1 MLQTFYDNFGF
12 MGALGISGLMFIL
25 FIFWM
30 AGLAGIAFPEDG
42 GRLKQNRVQIIV
54 AVLVPIYPIFWLWAE
69 MYRQHRFLSK
79 NQDIPGPGN

>member
-30 AGLAGIAFPEDG
+30 AGLAGITYPEDG
-42 GRLKQNRVQIIV
+42 GRLKENRTQIII
-54 AVLVPIYPIFWLWAE
+54 AVLVPIYPIVWLWAE
-69 MYRQHRFLSK
+69 MYRQYRFL
-79 NQDIPGPGN
+79 NTTQDKPDPGN